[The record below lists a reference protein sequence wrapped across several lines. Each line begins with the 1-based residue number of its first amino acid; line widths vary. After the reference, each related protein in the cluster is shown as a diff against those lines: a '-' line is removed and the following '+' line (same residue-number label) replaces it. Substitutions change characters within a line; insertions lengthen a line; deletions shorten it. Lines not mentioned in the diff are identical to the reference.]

1 MGNHIKKSGC
11 CNDKQISSTLSTEQ
25 QATAKWVQ
33 VTKQTL
39 TAPVS
44 QATNTLFTGY
54 VVTKDRLARGTPVPI
69 SPVPIFIKNCV
80 FRI

>member
-11 CNDKQISSTLSTEQ
+11 CNDKQISSTLSTQQ
-25 QATAKWVQ
+25 QAISKWVQ
-33 VTKQTL
+33 INKQAL
-39 TAPVS
+39 AAPAR
-44 QATNTLFTGY
+44 QLTNTLFTDY
-54 VVTKDRLARGTPVPI
+54 VVTNDWLARGTPVPI